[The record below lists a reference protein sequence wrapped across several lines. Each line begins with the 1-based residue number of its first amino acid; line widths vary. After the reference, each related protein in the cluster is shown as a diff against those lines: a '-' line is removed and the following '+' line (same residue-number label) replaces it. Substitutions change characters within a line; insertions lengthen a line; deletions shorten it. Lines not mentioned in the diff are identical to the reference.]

1 VLRKLKTQRYA
12 LTRLTAKTWGC
23 DLLWGR
29 TIYTMVI
36 RNTVAFGAAVWHT
49 PTPRGAAHASKAA
62 LRLDTTQTAYAR
74 VVAGAYRTTSNLA
87 VSTEIGIPPLDIY
100 LNQRAAS
107 LLNRPDYREKSRAFC
122 ALVMDILKPRN
133 GRYTAR
139 AHQQPSEE
147 HDAVLGDWDQ
157 ETTLAEWRLRAA
169 TSTSA
174 GRSPNWNSKDV
185 ARVHKGLTRAQ
196 SSLLVQG
203 RTGHI
208 GLRSYLASMS
218 LADSPRCDCLTGDE
232 TLSHLVTS
240 CPLVDVPKPPGFPT
254 THDELQH
261 ALKRAKT
268 ARPILRWVIKTRRI
282 PMYNLS
288 DTLEAELELELE
300 QADAAD
306 AAGRVDRQRE
316 EEAVGM
322 IEDAHAAVAAAEED
336 AEAEAAMREVEET
349 GERDAAV

>member
-1 VLRKLKTQRYA
+1 MLKTQRYA

-29 TIYTMVI
+29 MLYTMVI

-107 LLNRPDYREKSRAFC
+107 LLNRPDYREKSRALC
-122 ALVMDILKPRN
+122 AQVMDILKPRN

-139 AHQQPSEE
+139 AYQKPSEE
-147 HDAVLGDWDQ
+147 HNAVLGDWDQ
-157 ETTLAEWRLRAA
+157 ETTLAEWRLRVA

-218 LADSPRCDCLTGDE
+218 LADSPNATAQQVTRPSPTSLLLDPLSMSRSHPASLLPTMSSS
-232 TLSHLVTS
+232 TL
-240 CPLVDVPKPPGFPT
+240 
-254 THDELQH
+254 
-261 ALKRAKT
+261 
-268 ARPILRWVIKTRRI
+268 
-282 PMYNLS
+282 
-288 DTLEAELELELE
+288 
-300 QADAAD
+300 
-306 AAGRVDRQRE
+306 
-316 EEAVGM
+316 
-322 IEDAHAAVAAAEED
+322 
-336 AEAEAAMREVEET
+336 
-349 GERDAAV
+349 